1 MLRLIAAILVTGALC
16 LSTVYAEPSVGKN
29 VDKKEAVAIAKEAE
43 NGKVLKISEQKD
55 KFIVRILKP
64 KGRVI
69 DIIVSKRTGQVEKE
83 NN

>member
-1 MLRLIAAILVTGALC
+1 MLRLIAAISFTFALC
-16 LSTVYAEPSVGKN
+16 LSTAIAAPSADKN
-29 VDKKEAVAIAKEAE
+29 IDKREAVAIAKKAE

-55 KFIVRILKP
+55 RFVVRILKP
-64 KGRVI
+64 KGRVV

>member
-1 MLRLIAAILVTGALC
+1 MLRLIAAILITFT
-16 LSTVYAEPSVGKN
+16 LSISAAYAAPAPAKVI
-29 VDKKEAVAIAKEAE
+29 DKKQAVTIAKEAE

-55 KFIVRILKP
+55 KFVVRILKP

>member
-1 MLRLIAAILVTGALC
+1 MLRLIAAIFITFT
-16 LSTVYAEPSVGKN
+16 LSLSAAHAGSPAKVI
-29 VDKKEAVAIAKEAE
+29 DKKQAVTIAKEAE

-55 KFIVRILKP
+55 KFVVRILNP

>member
-1 MLRLIAAILVTGALC
+1 MLRLIAAILITFT
-16 LSTVYAEPSVGKN
+16 LSISAAYAAPAPTKVI
-29 VDKKEAVAIAKEAE
+29 DKKQAVTIAKEAE
-43 NGKVLKISEQKD
+43 NGKVLKITEQKD
-55 KFIVRILKP
+55 KFVVRILKP